1 MPGGSSEDDLI
12 ARLFAP
18 LAGAEG
24 LGLLD
29 DAALLAPTP
38 GAEMVLTA
46 EAIVD
51 GVHFFADDPAEAV
64 AAKALGV
71 NLSDLA
77 AKGARPRGFLLTLAL
92 PKAVAGDGAW
102 LEAFAAGLGRVAA
115 AAGCPLLGGDTVST
129 PGPLCLSITALGEVA
144 KGKMVRRTGVRSGD
158 WLYVSGTIGDGAL
171 GLRVRQ
177 GDTLGLG
184 AEEGAFLLDRYLRPR
199 PRNALAAAMAARA
212 SGGMDVSDGLIGD
225 LTKMLRVSGVT
236 ARVELGKVPL
246 SPAAAAAI
254 AAQPSLFDLALTGG
268 DDYELLASVAP
279 SEAAAFEAAAD
290 VAHVKVT
297 RIGAATAGNGP
308 PTFVG
313 PDGAP
318 KTFAK
323 GSFSHF

>member
-18 LAGAEG
+18 LAGPEG

-46 EAIVD
+46 DAIVA
-51 GVHFFADDPAEAV
+51 GVHFFAADPPDAV

-92 PKAVAGDGAW
+92 PKARTEEGAW
-102 LEAFAAGLGRVAA
+102 LEGFAAGLGRVAA
-115 AAGCPLLGGDTVST
+115 AGVLPTAGRRHRQH
-129 PGPLCLSITALGEVA
+129 PGAAMPVDHGFGEVA
-144 KGKMVRRTGVRSGD
+144 KGRMVRRTGVRSGD

-177 GDTLGLG
+177 GDALGIG

-199 PRNALAAAMAARA
+199 PRNALAAAMAAHA

-236 ARVELGKVPL
+236 ARVELRACRCRPRRRRRSRRGQ
-246 SPAAAAAI
+246 SC
-254 AAQPSLFDLALTGG
+254 LT
-268 DDYELLASVAP
+268 LP
-279 SEAAAFEAAAD
+279 
-290 VAHVKVT
+290 
-297 RIGAATAGNGP
+297 
-308 PTFVG
+308 
-313 PDGAP
+313 
-318 KTFAK
+318 
-323 GSFSHF
+323 